1 MHYPAHPSGY
11 DAHIPDSPPMDVNL
25 YSTVIVNIV
34 AVLLVLW
41 LSHACTFL
49 PLMVP
54 FAPQVAVIQIL

>member
-1 MHYPAHPSGY
+1 
-11 DAHIPDSPPMDVNL
+11 MDVNL
-25 YSTVIVNIV
+25 YSTVIVNIA

-54 FAPQVAVIQIL
+54 FAPQVAVI